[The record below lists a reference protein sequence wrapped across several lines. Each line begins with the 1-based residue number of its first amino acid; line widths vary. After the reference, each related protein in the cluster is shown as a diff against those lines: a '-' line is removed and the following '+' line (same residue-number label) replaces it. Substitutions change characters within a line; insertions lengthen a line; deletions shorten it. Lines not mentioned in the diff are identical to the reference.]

1 MTRRAAHSPLPPL
14 PRAGLLLRPPGGFH
28 HVSRGRRPALPSPS
42 EGGRVPKRTEKGER
56 GREEEE
62 NEAEEEEEEGRCPRH
77 VTRGSP
83 ESSEEEPGAAI
94 FLQPPVPL
102 ALPGSS

>member
-1 MTRRAAHSPLPPL
+1 M
-14 PRAGLLLRPPGGFH
+14 
-28 HVSRGRRPALPSPS
+28 
-42 EGGRVPKRTEKGER
+42 PKRTEKGER

-62 NEAEEEEEEGRCPRH
+62 NEAEEEEEEGRRPRH

>member
-1 MTRRAAHSPLPPL
+1 MTRRAAHSPLPPP

-28 HVSRGRRPALPSPS
+28 HVTRGRRPALPSPS

-56 GREEEE
+56 GRAEEED
-62 NEAEEEEEEGRCPRH
+62 EEEEEEGRRPRH